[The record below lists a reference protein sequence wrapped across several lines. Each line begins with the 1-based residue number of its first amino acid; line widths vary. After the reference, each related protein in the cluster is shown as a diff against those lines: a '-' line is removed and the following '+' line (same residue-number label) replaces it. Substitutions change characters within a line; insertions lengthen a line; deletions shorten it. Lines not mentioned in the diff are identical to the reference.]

1 MSDINLLE
9 SIRTTMAE
17 VASLI
22 EKRMKNDL
30 RAFAEAEVHR
40 NISCIFVFLY
50 FCIFVYVYFV
60 VAQNQ
65 CGRQGGQQ
73 AKAEGGR

>member
-1 MSDINLLE
+1 MSDINFLE

-50 FCIFVYVYFV
+50 FV

-65 CGRQGGQQ
+65 CGRQRGQQ

>member
-50 FCIFVYVYFV
+50 FCICVF
-60 VAQNQ
+60 
-65 CGRQGGQQ
+65 CSC
-73 AKAEGGR
+73 AESMRTPRGSASKG

>member
-9 SIRTTMAE
+9 SMGTTMAE

-30 RAFAEAEVHR
+30 RAFAEAEVHS

-50 FCIFVYVYFV
+50 IYIYVYFV

>member
-50 FCIFVYVYFV
+50 MCIL
-60 VAQNQ
+60 
-65 CGRQGGQQ
+65 
-73 AKAEGGR
+73 